1 MSLVV
6 AATSGLVLWIVLWSL
21 EVKAFD
27 AFLITLAIV
36 MVAATARIV
45 SPYLPGNRSDADE
58 VLRPRA

>member
-6 AATSGLVLWIVLWSL
+6 ATTAGLVLWIVLWSM
-21 EVKAFD
+21 EMKAVD

-36 MVAATARIV
+36 LVTATVRIV